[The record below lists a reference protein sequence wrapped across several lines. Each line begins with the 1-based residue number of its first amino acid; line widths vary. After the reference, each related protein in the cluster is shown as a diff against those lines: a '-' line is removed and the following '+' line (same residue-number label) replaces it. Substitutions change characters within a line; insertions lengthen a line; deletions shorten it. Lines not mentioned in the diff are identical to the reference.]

1 VTGAIDIGALQIA
14 ADRTILDSGLWIDEC
29 ALTRPESSSLR
40 RRRFGY
46 LERLSIARTLS
57 PSADRLMIE
66 FGSSPMHQCR
76 AGSHTANMR
85 CSRAS
90 RGLNK
95 SHPGCAV
102 SVLSMTAEKRAYP
115 RRPANT
121 SARIMIPLS
130 CTLVDVSNGGAK
142 LQVQGSRSL
151 PNEFLL
157 ELRVGV
163 SRWCRVLRR
172 DGDQVA
178 VQFINPPAR

>member
-29 ALTRPESSSLR
+29 ALLRPESSSLR

-46 LERLSIARTLS
+46 LERLSIARMLS
-57 PSADRLMIE
+57 PSADRLMQPE
-66 FGSSPMHQCR
+66 
-76 AGSHTANMR
+76 ALR
-85 CSRAS
+85 CSPACG
-90 RGLNK
+90 GLKK

-142 LQVQGSRSL
+142 LQVQESRSL